1 MVRPRHEMGIMAT
14 SLLFLA
20 NTTTTTIPSYTTC
33 WEFLPSLFQ
42 LTQVPPKV
50 QKQVRNQSE
59 TREKP
64 AKHNHPSSLV
74 RLSLPLP
81 LLLRVP
87 PSTTSSNDS
96 TFATTTTTTTTPTP
110 TPTTL
115 LLLLLLLLTLTHR
128 LPENVRLAALLGLID
143 TV

>member
-96 TFATTTTTTTTPTP
+96 TFATTTTTTTT
-110 TPTTL
+110 TPTT
-115 LLLLLLLLTLTHR
+115 LLLLLLLTLTHR

>member
-96 TFATTTTTTTTPTP
+96 TFATTTTTTTTT
-110 TPTTL
+110 TPTT
-115 LLLLLLLLTLTHR
+115 LLLLLLTLTHR

>member
-96 TFATTTTTTTTPTP
+96 TFAPTP
-110 TPTTL
+110 TPTT
-115 LLLLLLLLTLTHR
+115 LLLLLLLTLTHR